1 MKREQEG
8 TYTLWEKIKAMGPGI
23 LIVGSFIGPGTVTSA
38 TKAGAAYGY
47 DLLWTVV
54 FSVIAVIVLQGMC
67 ARLGI
72 VTRTGLAESLVE
84 YLKDRPVFKN
94 FMVFLVSIS
103 IITGG
108 VAYMGGDLTG
118 TAIGISTIT
127 GIPSRTIAGIWGV
140 CIMILIN
147 IGDAIKS
154 LETLLSICVGIMS
167 IVFVATMLI
176 VKPDVVGMFVGAVP
190 TVPSGSLMTCVAL
203 IGTTVVPY
211 NMFIHATSARKTWT
225 IKELPI
231 ARFDTTVSMI
241 IGGIITL
248 AIMVTAG
255 TVMKGMDV
263 KSAADMAIQ
272 LRPLLGDFSVPF
284 LSLGLI
290 AAGVSS
296 AVITPLGVSYVL
308 AGLFGWKMEKSDKR
322 FFWTN
327 ILVLVFGIIVA
338 TTGIQPLTIIMVAQA
353 VNGVFLPVIVFTTV
367 YLTSRKEI
375 MGEYTNSMLSN
386 ILGGAIFIISLV
398 IGVSS
403 LLELL

>member
-84 YLKDRPVFKN
+84 YLKDRPVFEN

-308 AGLFGWKMEKSDKR
+308 AGLFGWKMEKSDKL
-322 FFWTN
+322 FFWTI

>member
-1 MKREQEG
+1 MEKQVEKQ
-8 TYTLWEKIKAMGPGI
+8 YTLWEKIKAMGPGI

-47 DLLWTVV
+47 DLLWTVI
-54 FSVIAVIVLQGMC
+54 FSVIAVVVLQGMC

-72 VTRTGLAESLVE
+72 VTRTGLAESLVD
-84 YLKDRPVFKN
+84 YLKDRPMFKN
-94 FMVFLVSIS
+94 VMVALVSIS

-140 CIMILIN
+140 CIMVLIN

-154 LETLLSICVGIMS
+154 LETLLSICVAIMS
-167 IVFVATMLI
+167 VVFVATMVI
-176 VKPDVVGMFVGAVP
+176 VKPDISALFLGSI
-190 TVPSGSLMTCVAL
+190 PSIPPNSLMTCVAL

-225 IKELPI
+225 IEQMPI

-241 IGGIITL
+241 IGGIITG
-248 AIMVTAG
+248 AIMITAG
-255 TVMKGMDV
+255 AVMKGMEV
-263 KSAADMAIQ
+263 KSAADMAVQ
-272 LRPLLGDFSVPF
+272 LRPLLGDFSIPF

-308 AGLFGWKMEKSDKR
+308 AGLFGWKMDKSDKR

-353 VNGVFLPVIVFTTV
+353 VNGVFLPVIVFTAV
-367 YLTSRKEI
+367 YLTSRKEV
-375 MGEYTNSMLSN
+375 MGAYTNSMLEN
-386 ILGGAIFIISLV
+386 VLGIAIFVISLV
-398 IGVSS
+398 IGMSS
-403 LLELL
+403 LLELI